1 MKYSVNVV
9 VSNVITEDSCCLL
22 INNMF
27 ATK

>member
-9 VSNVITEDSCCLL
+9 LNNVITGDSCGLL

>member
-9 VSNVITEDSCCLL
+9 LNNVIAGDSCGLL